1 MITKQ
6 YLRLILFDID
16 GTLISTNGV
25 AKDCFVAAMAETLG
39 ARTTGD
45 AHDFAGKTDPQ
56 IFAEMVRALALPED
70 TIIRHQDAVFST
82 FFRLLEARLDETNV
96 TVLPGVRAL
105 LEALRNEE
113 AATVALLT
121 GNMLQGARIKLTP
134 PGLLEYFS
142 FGAFGNDAY
151 HRHDLPEIAVAPAY
165 ERTGATFRGKDIVI
179 IGDTP
184 HDIDCGRHLN
194 VRSIGVATGGHSH
207 DTLAQAKPDH
217 LFDDLTDTNR
227 LLDVIFS

>member
-16 GTLISTNGV
+16 GTLITTNGA
-25 AKDCFVAAMAETLG
+25 AKRCLVQAMEETLG
-39 ARTTGD
+39 AATVGLE
-45 AHDFAGKTDPQ
+45 HDFAGKTDPQ
-56 IFAEMVRALALPED
+56 IFSEIVQASGLPAD
-70 TIIRHQDAVFST
+70 TIARHQDAVFAS
-82 FFRLLEARLDETNV
+82 FFEKLEKELNAENV

-105 LEALRNEE
+105 LEALLQEE

-121 GNMLQGARIKLTP
+121 GNTLQGARIKLTP
-134 PGLLEYFS
+134 PDLLRYFA

-151 HRHDLPEIAVAPAY
+151 HRHDLPEIAVARAY
-165 ERTGATFRGKDIVI
+165 ERTGATFRAKDIVI

-207 DTLAQAKPDH
+207 ERLAQASPDY
-217 LFDDLTDTNR
+217 LFDDLTDTSQ
-227 LLDVIFS
+227 LLDAIFD

>member
-16 GTLISTNGV
+16 GTLVTTNGI
-25 AKDCFVAAMAETLG
+25 AKEAFSEAIEETLG
-39 ARTTGD
+39 TPSIARE
-45 AHDFAGKTDPQ
+45 HDFAGKTDQQ
-56 IFAEMVRALALPED
+56 IYSE
-70 TIIRHQDAVFST
+70 IIRESRIHNDMAAKHQDAVFAL
-82 FFRLLEARLDETNV
+82 FFHKLEARLNTENI

-105 LEALRNEE
+105 LDALRQEE
-113 AATVALLT
+113 AATLALLT

-134 PGLLEYFS
+134 PRLLEYFS
-142 FGAFGNDAY
+142 FGAFGNDAL
-151 HRHDLPEIAVAPAY
+151 HRHDLPEIAVARAY
-165 ERTGATFRGKDIVI
+165 DRTGATFKAKDVVI

-194 VRSIGVATGGHSH
+194 VRSIGVATGGYSH
-207 DTLAQAKPDH
+207 EALAEAKPDH
-217 LFDDLTDTNR
+217 LFSDLTETEQ